1 MDLVDS
7 ADQKVVPAVFR
18 SIMGALVPL
27 YAPVAR
33 EQGRH
38 TGAARAGDVKQC
50 LISIIKR
57 TRNKIQNLK
66 VLQSK
71 KVKLVAARSGPSL
84 TRMDSLLVK

>member
-18 SIMGALVPL
+18 SIMGALVPN

-38 TGAARAGDVKQC
+38 TGAARAGDVGHQ
-50 LISIIKR
+50 
-57 TRNKIQNLK
+57 TREPDFEY
-66 VLQSK
+66 V
-71 KVKLVAARSGPSL
+71 
-84 TRMDSLLVK
+84 T